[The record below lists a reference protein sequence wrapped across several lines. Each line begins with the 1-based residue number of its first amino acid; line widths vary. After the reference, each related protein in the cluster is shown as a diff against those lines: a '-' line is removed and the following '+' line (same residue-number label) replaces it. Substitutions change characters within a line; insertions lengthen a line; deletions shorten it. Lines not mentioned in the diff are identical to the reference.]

1 MSFVKQKKV
10 ALRAGLIVICICV
23 LMAAVIFLT
32 ADLHTN
38 EKRNLDLLK
47 DSVSIDASKI
57 LTCTSADGGTSEF
70 YLLDAAALSFD
81 AENQADFEVE
91 LTLQKR
97 DWRGTWHDADING
110 ESSLIVPKS
119 GEKAVEK
126 GETYTKGTYRFQA
139 TGSNGP
145 SYDYAVTVR
154 AADPA

>member
-23 LMAAVIFLT
+23 LMAAVILLT
-32 ADLHTN
+32 AGLHTN
-38 EKRNLDLLK
+38 EKGNLDLLE

-81 AENQADFEVE
+81 AANQANFEVE

-97 DWRGTWHDADING
+97 DWRGTWRDTDING

-119 GEKAVEK
+119 GEKAAEK